1 MRKCEKSK
9 ELPIKDS
16 NQRCPIDG
24 EVDNNETDSPPTIM
38 SSGAMRSQDSCH
50 L

>member
-1 MRKCEKSK
+1 MRKCGKSK
-9 ELPIKDS
+9 ELPTKDS
-16 NQRCPIDG
+16 NQRCPID
-24 EVDNNETDSPPTIM
+24 EANNETDSPPTIM